1 MCPLTNS
8 VIRLAE
14 NRVASHL
21 QKMKEGLEEASKEDQ
36 VLVREDSR
44 SADQAEEMD
53 QEITEEI
60 KEPVEAT
67 VATMMILAEVV
78 VAGVDEELEVRV
90 IQVVQE
96 TQAAQVAR
104 GIPTETIEE
113 VLEARYRIGWP
124 NAWNR

>member
-1 MCPLTNS
+1 MISS
-8 VIRLAE
+8 VSRLAE
-14 NRVASHL
+14 NRIASRL

-53 QEITEEI
+53 QETTEET
-60 KEPVEAT
+60 KEPVEVT
-67 VATMMILAEVV
+67 VAMMMTGAETMVVGAE
-78 VAGVDEELEVRV
+78 EELVVRV

-96 TQAAQVAR
+96 TQADQVAQ

-113 VLEARYRIGWP
+113 VLEARCRIG
-124 NAWNR
+124 

>member
-1 MCPLTNS
+1 MCPLMNS

-14 NRVASHL
+14 NRIASHL
-21 QKMKEGLEEASKEDQ
+21 QKMKEGLEEASKEGR
-36 VLVREDSR
+36 VLVMEDSR

-60 KEPVEAT
+60 KEPMEAT
-67 VATMMILAEVV
+67 VATMMTLAEIV

-96 TQAAQVAR
+96 TQADQVAR
-104 GIPTETIEE
+104 GIPTEAIEE
-113 VLEARYRIGWP
+113 VLEARCRIG
-124 NAWNR
+124 